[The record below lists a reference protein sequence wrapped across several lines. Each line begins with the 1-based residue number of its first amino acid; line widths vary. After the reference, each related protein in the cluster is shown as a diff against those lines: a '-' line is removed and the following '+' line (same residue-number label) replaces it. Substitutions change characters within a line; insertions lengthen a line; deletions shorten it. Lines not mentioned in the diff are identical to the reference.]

1 MKLVKSLA
9 FQRPSD
15 KQVFV
20 LTPFTTFEGRT
31 NYRKV
36 AKSTT
41 FAR

>member
-1 MKLVKSLA
+1 MKVVSLA

-20 LTPFTTFEGRT
+20 LKPYTTFEGRT

-36 AKSTT
+36 AKAKT
-41 FAR
+41 FTR